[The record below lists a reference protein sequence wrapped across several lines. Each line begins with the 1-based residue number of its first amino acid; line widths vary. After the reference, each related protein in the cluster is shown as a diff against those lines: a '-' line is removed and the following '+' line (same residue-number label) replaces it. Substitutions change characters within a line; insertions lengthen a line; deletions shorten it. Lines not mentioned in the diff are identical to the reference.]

1 MHYRISFPFNVQ
13 SRNIWN
19 VLIMFLYRTTIPVST
34 GCLPLGMYDSALQA
48 KRVDFGIY
56 LSQDDDQRQ
65 LLRNHLEAR
74 NIALE
79 ALCVNQ
85 TPVYAEYIRWLPQ
98 LLAVETKTGEP
109 NGVSAE
115 AQLAIWMAGLRNR
128 LDGLLRRDDGES
140 TSSRSRL
147 KPMPCVKIQGFEW
160 KMYWCCVSEKGETVS
175 DFVVST
181 KLFFLL

>member
-1 MHYRISFPFNVQ
+1 
-13 SRNIWN
+13 
-19 VLIMFLYRTTIPVST
+19 
-34 GCLPLGMYDSALQA
+34 MYDSALQA

-98 LLAVETKTGEP
+98 LLAVGTKTGEP
-109 NGVSAE
+109 NGVSA
-115 AQLAIWMAGLRNR
+115 
-128 LDGLLRRDDGES
+128 
-140 TSSRSRL
+140 
-147 KPMPCVKIQGFEW
+147 
-160 KMYWCCVSEKGETVS
+160 SE
-175 DFVVST
+175 
-181 KLFFLL
+181 